1 MANLCWSQR
10 RFKLSNG
17 LSLPCIGF
25 GTFKIRRENDVQ
37 TSIQT
42 AVGVSGYRLI
52 DTAAVYRNEQFIA
65 KSLKSIYSDK
75 QLNIKVSIP
84 IFSFTTFDIFYWKLF
99 FNSFSKV
106 NDKTILLK

>member
-42 AVGVSGYRLI
+42 AVGVSGYKLI

-65 KSLKSIYSDK
+65 KALKSIYSDK
-75 QLNIKVSIP
+75 QLNIKVSIQ
-84 IFSFTTFDIFYWKLF
+84 F
-99 FNSFSKV
+99 FR
-106 NDKTILLK
+106 LLH

>member
-37 TSIQT
+37 TAIQT
-42 AVGVSGYRLI
+42 AVGVSGYKLI

-65 KSLKSIYSDK
+65 KALKSIYSDK

-84 IFSFTTFDIFYWKLF
+84 FCRFLQITFFGGHCSSTL
-99 FNSFSKV
+99 
-106 NDKTILLK
+106 